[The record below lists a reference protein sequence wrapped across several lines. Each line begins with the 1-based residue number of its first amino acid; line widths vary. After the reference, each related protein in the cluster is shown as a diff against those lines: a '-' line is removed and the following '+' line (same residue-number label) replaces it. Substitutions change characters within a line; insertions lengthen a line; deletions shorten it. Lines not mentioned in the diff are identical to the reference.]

1 MNNLIE
7 IADVASIQ
15 VDQPKPNGKSASKGL
30 PFILFDDIKAT
41 SKEWLTQDFLG
52 VGEISCW
59 YGSPGEGKSVLAED
73 HALHVAAGMQWLDR
87 KVKQGAVLYIAL
99 ERAQLV
105 KRRAVAFR
113 IKHDAHG
120 LPFAILSGVLDFR
133 DQRTAGIILETIAD
147 LERATG
153 RKVMLIVIDTVSRA
167 LCGGDE
173 NSPKDMGA
181 LVGNLGRIQEEATG
195 AHIALLHHVPHEADR
210 MRGHGSLL
218 GAVDTT
224 VHIVKGVA
232 TRSGTVVKDNDGSDG
247 QRVDFIL
254 ESVEISRDPD
264 TGQETTAPVVLR
276 ATQATGDIA
285 AASGKQKLNDNQLR
299 FIHLL
304 QVAIREKPA
313 EAKDMPKAAGTF
325 AGTTRADLK
334 KTLLDAGWLREDD
347 NKARA
352 ILSKTLNA
360 LAVKRVLG
368 FDAKVAWLQE

>member
-15 VDQPKPNGKSASKGL
+15 VDQPKPNGKGASKGL
-30 PFILFDDIKAT
+30 PFTLFDDIKAT

-73 HALHVAAGMQWLDR
+73 HALHVAAGMRWLDR
-87 KVKQGAVLYIAL
+87 KVKQGGVLYIAL

-113 IKHDAHG
+113 LKYEVKG
-120 LPFAILSGVLDFR
+120 LPFAILSGVFDFR
-133 DQRTAGIILETIAD
+133 DQRTAGIILETIAE
-147 LERATG
+147 LERVTG
-153 RKVMLIVIDTVSRA
+153 RKVVLVVIDTVSRA

-181 LVGNLGRIQEEATG
+181 LVGNLGRIQETTG
-195 AHIALLHHVPHEADR
+195 VHIALLHHVPHEADR

-232 TRSGTVVKDNDGSDG
+232 TRSGTVVKDNDGADG
-247 QRVDFIL
+247 ERVDFEL
-254 ESVEISRDPD
+254 ESIEISRDPD

-276 ATQATGDIA
+276 ATQAA
-285 AASGKQKLNDNQLR
+285 VAPEASSKRKLNDNQER
-299 FIHLL
+299 FVQLL

-313 EAKDMPKAAGTF
+313 EAKEMPKPAGLNP
-325 AGTTRADLK
+325 GTTRTALK
-334 KTLLDAGWLREDD
+334 KYLLDAGWLAED
-347 NKARA
+347 NNVARA
-352 ILSKTLNA
+352 KLSKALDA
-360 LAVKRVLG
+360 LAVKRTLG
-368 FDAKVAWLQE
+368 FDAKVVWLQA

>member
-1 MNNLIE
+1 M
-7 IADVASIQ
+7 
-15 VDQPKPNGKSASKGL
+15 
-30 PFILFDDIKAT
+30 
-41 SKEWLTQDFLG
+41 
-52 VGEISCW
+52 
-59 YGSPGEGKSVLAED
+59 
-73 HALHVAAGMQWLDR
+73 
-87 KVKQGAVLYIAL
+87 LYIAL

-120 LPFAILSGVLDFR
+120 LPFAVLSGVLDFR
-133 DQRTAGIILETIAD
+133 DQRTAAIILETIAE

-153 RKVMLIVIDTVSRA
+153 RKVVLIVIDTVSRA

-173 NSPKDMGA
+173 NSPKDMGG
-181 LVGNLGRIQEEATG
+181 LVGNLGRIQEGTG

-232 TRSGTVVKDNDGSDG
+232 TRSGTVVKDNDGADG

-285 AASGKQKLNDNQLR
+285 AEVSGGKRLNDNQLR
-299 FIHLL
+299 FIQLL
-304 QVAIREKPA
+304 QRAIREKPA
-313 EAKDMPKAAGTF
+313 EAKDMPEAAGTF

-352 ILSKTLNA
+352 TLSNTLNS
-360 LAVKRVLG
+360 LAVKRALG
-368 FDAKVAWLQE
+368 FDAKVAWLQRILPRKTSLSGSS